1 MADGTNLIILKLMAS
16 TMIEFPLAEGFGF
29 VIPKLFDLLA
39 RGLISVGV
47 SEWLIFLFMW
57 SCFTTIT
64 FVFLYV
70 LLNDTCIT
78 VQEIHLRKWIIKI
91 VMHYILPTLLISA
104 AAYCM
109 EILIF

>member
-1 MADGTNLIILKLMAS
+1 
-16 TMIEFPLAEGFGF
+16 MIEFPLAEGFGF

-64 FVFLYV
+64 FVFFI
-70 LLNDTCIT
+70 CIT
-78 VQEIHLRKWIIKI
+78 
-91 VMHYILPTLLISA
+91 
-104 AAYCM
+104 
-109 EILIF
+109 